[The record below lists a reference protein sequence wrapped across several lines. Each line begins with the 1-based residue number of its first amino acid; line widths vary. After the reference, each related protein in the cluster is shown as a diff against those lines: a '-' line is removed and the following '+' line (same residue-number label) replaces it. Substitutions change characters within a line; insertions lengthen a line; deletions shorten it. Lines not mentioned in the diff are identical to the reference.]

1 MNAVDAPL
9 LIFSHANSFPAG
21 TYTKLFRELGRRG
34 LQVQAIPQLGYDPN
48 YPVTDNWPHLVQQL
62 LDFAQPHIQSHR
74 GPVYWVGHS
83 LGGFLSL
90 MAAALQPELAQGVVL
105 IDSPMLGGWRASL
118 LGVSKRTALIGSIS
132 PGAISRKRVQ
142 SWDDAAAALRHFQ
155 SKKAFA
161 RWDPEVLADYIRY
174 GTHDAPTARGTR
186 RVLSFQRDIE
196 TRIYNTLPDH
206 LDRLFRKHPLA
217 CPVAFIGGRYSREMK
232 QAGMALTE
240 KITQGRVLMLDGG
253 HLVPMEKP
261 IVTAAAIETTVLN
274 LASLKPTR

>member
-1 MNAVDAPL
+1 MSTAAKPL

-21 TYTKLFRELGRRG
+21 TYTKLFGELQRRS
-34 LQVQAIPQLGYDPN
+34 LQVQAIPQLGHDPR

-62 LDFAQPHIQSHR
+62 LDFARPHIQGHT
-74 GPVYWVGHS
+74 GPVYWIGHS

-90 MAAALQPELAQGVVL
+90 MAAALQPQWAQGVVL
-105 IDSPMLGGWRASL
+105 IDSPIVGGWRASL
-118 LGVSKRTALIGSIS
+118 LGMSKRTALIGSLS

-142 SWDDAAAALRHFQ
+142 SWENEAAALRHFQ

-161 RWDPEVLADYIRY
+161 RWDPEVLVDYIRH
-174 GTHDAPTARGTR
+174 GTHDEVTARGTR

-206 LDRLFRKHPLA
+206 LDRLFKKHPLT

-232 QAGMALTE
+232 QVGTALTE
-240 KITQGRVLMLDGG
+240 KVTQGRMLMLDGG

-261 IVTAAAIETTVLN
+261 IVTAAAIETAVLN